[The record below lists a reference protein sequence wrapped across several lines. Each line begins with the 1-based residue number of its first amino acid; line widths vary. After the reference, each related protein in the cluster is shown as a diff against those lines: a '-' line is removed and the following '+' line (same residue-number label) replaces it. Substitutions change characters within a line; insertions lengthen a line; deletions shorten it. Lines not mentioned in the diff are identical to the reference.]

1 MKGFMKNA
9 KRIFSAIACLF
20 APVMMVNGYVPA
32 VEATMKDLVFQLDGQ
47 AVAMQ
52 PGPRLDGDQILVP
65 LNRFAEAVGAEAKVL
80 ENDGPLAVCRDDLCI
95 PLNGTDSSTVE
106 IEQVLYARL
115 GAFGEPLGLRW
126 EVSADT
132 LRVRSSGAE
141 VQSGVGIGDVPPAFS
156 LPDLY
161 TGEPVSNGEY
171 KGKKTVFYMWASW

>member
-1 MKGFMKNA
+1 MKHV
-9 KRIFSAIACLF
+9 KRIVSAIACLF
-20 APVMMVNGYVPA
+20 ATLIIVNGDVPA

-80 ENDGPLAVCRDDLCI
+80 ENGGPLAVCRDDLCI

-132 LRVRSSGAE
+132 LRVRSSSTQ
-141 VQSGVGIGDVPPAFS
+141 VQAGLGIGDMPPAFS

-161 TGEPVSNGEY
+161 TGRPVSNSDY